1 MRLSLFSRG
10 VVAVALGVALVV
22 PTAAFADDAV
32 PVASASAGVAQ
43 SGGAAREVTYGVK
56 VVTMVDGV
64 RFGENTEAFTG
75 SLGTTTV
82 SEMLTSPQFPKI
94 GEIST
99 RVSGD
104 DPVEHAQIC
113 RSVVAKNSQGSIS
126 GDYVLTASDFTVES
140 TNNGVTYTC
149 IEVTVSVETY
159 VAEAS
164 SVVQL
169 YGQIKGADEWFN
181 SADFDESNWTAD
193 SIQAARN
200 ALDQAKVV
208 LDNIQSTTDD
218 VNAAYDQLVAAMR
231 GVEPSYPDTPVDP
244 DNPDNPGPS
253 VDQVVIEPA
262 ASSTVK
268 GLQAVMYGTEEAI
281 VEFMTSTNSTSL
293 SIKVS
298 DTVLDEETEDF
309 IVKVGR
315 ENDFK
320 VAGTYDIELI
330 NSEGNVIPV
339 SGSEGLTFN
348 VGIPLTDAMIAEIDA
363 GRELMVCHIPED
375 GSYLEGLACWVE
387 GDCIWFS
394 TNHFSTYAVISYDPN
409 GTGTGEAPEEEKPQ
423 TENKDNK
430 TDQKDQKQDGAIP
443 QTGDVAFMT
452 VLGTTAVAGLSF
464 AAAAIAR
471 RREH

>member
-22 PTAAFADDAV
+22 PTAVFADDAV
-32 PVASASAGVAQ
+32 PAASTSAGVTQ
-43 SGGAAREVTYGVK
+43 SGDAAREVTYGVK
-56 VVTMVDGV
+56 LVTMVDGAYS
-64 RFGENTEAFTG
+64 GENTEAFTG

-82 SEMLTSPQFPKI
+82 SEMLTSPQFPEI
-94 GEIST
+94 GEIGT
-99 RVSGD
+99 RDSSD
-104 DPVEHAQIC
+104 DSVERAHIC
-113 RSVVAKNSQGSIS
+113 RSVIVKNAQDSLS
-126 GDYVLTASDFTVES
+126 GDHVLTASDFTVES
-140 TNNGVTYTC
+140 TNNNVTYTC

-169 YGQIKGADEWFN
+169 NGQVMSADEWFN

-200 ALDQAKVV
+200 ALDQAKAI
-208 LDNIQSTTDD
+208 LDNTQSTTVD

-231 GVEPSYPDTPVDP
+231 GVEPSYPDTPIDP

-253 VDQVVIEPA
+253 VDQVIIEPA

-268 GLQAVMYGTEEAI
+268 GLQAVMYGTGEAI
-281 VEFMTSTNSTSL
+281 AEFMTSTNSTSL
-293 SIKVS
+293 SIMVS

-309 IVKVGR
+309 IVKIGR

-330 NSEGNVIPV
+330 NGEGNVVPV

-348 VGIPLTDAMIAEIDA
+348 VGIPLTDAMVAEIDA
-363 GRELMVCHIPED
+363 GRELMVCYIPEE

-409 GTGTGEAPEEEKPQ
+409 GTGTGEVPEEEKPQ
-423 TENKDNK
+423 AENKDNK
-430 TDQKDQKQDGAIP
+430 TDQKDQKQQQAIP

-452 VLGTTAVAGLSF
+452 VLGTVAVAGVSF